1 MLAAQIILILL
12 FLIVFFGLGLHWLAM
27 LIIGVYIGVQVV
39 PVIMSVVFYLF
50 VGYVGYQV
58 LKIIETYFKR
68 EKKNI

>member
-39 PVIMSVVFYLF
+39 PVIMSVVFCLF

-58 LKIIETYFKR
+58 LKIVETYFKR
-68 EKKNI
+68 EKQNI